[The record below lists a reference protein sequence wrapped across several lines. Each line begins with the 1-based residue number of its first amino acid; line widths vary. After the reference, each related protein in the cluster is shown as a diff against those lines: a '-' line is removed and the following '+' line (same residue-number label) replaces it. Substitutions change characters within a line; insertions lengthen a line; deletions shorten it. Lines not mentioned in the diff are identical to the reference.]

1 MNNIRHRLHEQL
13 EKRQIQGNIRSLN
26 LKSGLID
33 FSSNDYLGLAR
44 NRELSALIKDNLDQF
59 EPDNGSTGSRLLTGN
74 SSLHLEL
81 EEQLAEFFRAPA
93 ALLFNSGY
101 TANLALI
108 STIPQRGDTIVYDQ
122 AIHACVKDGAR
133 LSNAKCL
140 SFKHNDPIDLKKKLR
155 FSSGNKFVVI
165 ESIYSMEGD
174 YPPLEKLIEV
184 CREHQAE
191 LIIDEAHTTG
201 WAGPDGRGWA
211 VEQQLEHGFLARV
224 HTFGKGMGVHGACVV
239 GSEELVHYMINFAR
253 PFIYTTAMP
262 AHQII
267 SIKNAISFLER
278 QSDQASILR
287 KRITY
292 YLKQAEGLI
301 VEKSLNTGSP
311 IQWIM
316 TSSGNQHTIDKSSY
330 LQSRGFDVRPILSP
344 TVPRGKERLRICI
357 HAFNT
362 EKQIIDLVTAI
373 SSRS

>member
-33 FSSNDYLGLAR
+33 FSSNDYLGLAG
-44 NRELSALIKDNLDQF
+44 NRELSTLIKDNLDQF

-74 SSLHLEL
+74 SCLHLEL
-81 EEQLAEFFRAPA
+81 EEQLAEYFRAPA

-140 SFKHNDPIDLKKKLR
+140 SFRHNDPIDLKKKLR

-211 VEQQLEHGFLARV
+211 VEQQLEHEFLARV

-311 IQWIM
+311 IQWIL
-316 TSSGNQHTIDKSSY
+316 TSGNQHTIDKSSY

-357 HAFNT
+357 HEFNT

-373 SSRS
+373 SSES